1 MMSSMAGMSPA
12 MMQQA
17 MAQVQSMSPAELA
30 AAQRQMAG
38 MDPATLSRQAA
49 EASKIMSAREQYA
62 VSASNQLKAEGNKLH
77 AAGERQQ
84 QSQQLMCCRCSHPSI
99 ACPPHPSR
107 SHVHFGCGAHTAVCI
122 HACACRWPA
131 SAAEITVPLIAF
143 AGKYSDA
150 SEKYER
156 ARANLDGM
164 TAPEAVAL
172 RQACQLNLGSCY
184 LNTARWHDA
193 VSVCSEVLAGAW
205 RAEAHLAAFSAAS
218 FLPVTFQQC
227 CCRSL

>member
-1 MMSSMAGMSPA
+1 MSPEQMQSMMSSMAGMSPA

-84 QSQQLMCCRCSHPSI
+84 QSQQLMC
-99 ACPPHPSR
+99 
-107 SHVHFGCGAHTAVCI
+107 
-122 HACACRWPA
+122 
-131 SAAEITVPLIAF
+131 AAAARTLQL
-143 AGKYSDA
+143 
-150 SEKYER
+150 R
-156 ARANLDGM
+156 ARH
-164 TAPEAVAL
+164 TPVAVM
-172 RQACQLNLGSCY
+172 C
-184 LNTARWHDA
+184 T
-193 VSVCSEVLAGAW
+193 
-205 RAEAHLAAFSAAS
+205 LAAVYTLRCVSTHAPVDGRL
-218 FLPVTFQQC
+218 LPLKSPCPSLHLQANTRMPR
-227 CCRSL
+227 RSMSERVPTWMA